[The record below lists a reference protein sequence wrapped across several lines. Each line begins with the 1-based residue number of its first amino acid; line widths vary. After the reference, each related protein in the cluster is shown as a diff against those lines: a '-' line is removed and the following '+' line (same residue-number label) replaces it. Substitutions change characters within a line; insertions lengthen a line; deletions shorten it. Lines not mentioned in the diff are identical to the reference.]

1 MRRFLTLFFLVF
13 GIVVVAQARYL
24 EPSIQYASTRFI
36 VQTWPES
43 ADLSPQITENLV
55 ILSDPELTSLNQKWG
70 ITRVE
75 RLFPDISSERNPKNE
90 RLSTYWRFWL
100 ESGIVTEDL
109 LEDFAKALAVEH
121 VEPVGIHSVCYQP
134 DDPDYTYQWYLQDS
148 AGDHDVDAT
157 EAWSV
162 QRGTPD
168 ALIGVMDTGVQYGH
182 PDLAANIWINEAEYN
197 GISGYDDDGNG
208 FIDDYHGWDF
218 IIYEMAYP
226 GEDGR
231 VEDNDPTDF
240 VGHGTHIAG
249 IAAAVLNNGTGV
261 SGIAGGGSGFDGA
274 RIMPLRIG
282 WFAVNGHAYVAMD
295 YAARAINYGRQKG
308 VTVFTCAWTNS
319 NTGGLG
325 AAVDEAI
332 SEGIIFCAA
341 AGNSNSSQPYYMSSR
356 GDCIDIAAV
365 DENDVKTSSS
375 NYGTWVDICTP
386 GQSIYS
392 TDSYHYTDTYAY
404 DGGTSMASAMG
415 AGAVALIKS
424 QQPGWNREQ
433 IIAALLAGV
442 DDIYSLNPDYIGQL
456 GSGRLNLNLAL
467 MNTGS
472 YTLMSPNGG
481 EIWELGDSATVRWES
496 DIIEGDITLSLNYNY
511 PEGEWE
517 DIYTGTPNA
526 DSVTII
532 VTGTVSPNARLRIRS
547 ELAPMIC
554 DSSDNDFVI
563 GILSYLVKPYFTLLS
578 PDGGEELTIGDWH
591 RISWTTSHPGSTV
604 TLSINRNYPDG
615 LWEDILVHVDNLGS
629 TLWKVTGPPTS
640 NARLQIRGDEFTTSS
655 DLSDGDFSISF
666 RCNDR
671 IPNFEVLS
679 PTSENVWVTGEQKT
693 ITWSCIG
700 DCETVRIMI
709 CKAYPK
715 GPCETIAITA
725 NDFTESWEV
734 FGWNSFNA
742 CIVIEC
748 LGQHESAVASESFT
762 LINGADAVATRQGDN
777 IILQWN
783 PNGAAS
789 YNIYS
794 SSNAIGPFTNLEAS
808 TADTFFI
815 DENILQTQ
823 SPKFYQVLSIKP

>member
-1 MRRFLTLFFLVF
+1 MRRFFTLFFLVF
-13 GIVVVAQARYL
+13 GIVAVVQARYL
-24 EPSIQYASTRFI
+24 EPSIQYASTRFV

-43 ADLSPQITENLV
+43 ADLSPQITDNFV

-70 ITRVE
+70 IIRVE
-75 RLFPDISSERNPKNE
+75 RLFPDMSSERNEKNE

-100 ESGIVTEDL
+100 ESGTVTEDL
-109 LEDFAKALAVEH
+109 LEDFAKALSVEH
-121 VEPVGIHSVCYQP
+121 VEPVAIHPVCYQP
-134 DDPDYTYQWYLQDS
+134 DDPSYSNQWYLQNDVE
-148 AGDHDVDAT
+148 DHDVDAP

-168 ALIGVMDTGVQYGH
+168 AVIGVMDTGVQYGH

-197 GISGYDDDGNG
+197 GVSGYDDDGNG
-208 FIDDYHGWDF
+208 YRDDYHGWDF

-231 VEDNDPTDF
+231 TEDNDPTDF

-249 IAAAVLNNGTGV
+249 ITAAVLNNGTGV

-295 YAARAINYGRQKG
+295 YAARAIDYGRQKG
-308 VTVFTCAWTNS
+308 VTAFTCAWTSS

-332 SEGIIFCAA
+332 SEGIIFCVA
-341 AGNSNSSQPYYMSSR
+341 AGNSNSSNPFYLSSR

-365 DENDVKTSSS
+365 DENDVKTSIS

-392 TDSYHYTDTYAY
+392 TYSYHYSNTYAY

-433 IIAALLAGV
+433 IITALLTGV
-442 DDIYSLNPDYIGQL
+442 DDIYDLNPDYIGQL

-481 EIWELGDSATVRWES
+481 ETFELGDSATVRWES
-496 DIIEGDITLSLNYNY
+496 DLIEGDITLSLNYNY
-511 PEGEWE
+511 PEGDWE
-517 DIYTGTPNA
+517 DIFTGTPDD

-532 VTGTVSPNARLRIRS
+532 VSGTASPNARLCIRS
-547 ELAPMIC
+547 ELAPMIS
-554 DSSDNDFVI
+554 DFSDDDFEIGFSSYSTNPSFN
-563 GILSYLVKPYFTLLS
+563 LLS
-578 PDGGEELTIGDWH
+578 PNGGEELPIGDFRW
-591 RISWTTSHPGSTV
+591 ISWTTSYAGPTV
-604 TLSINRNYPDG
+604 TISLNRDYPDG
-615 LWEDILVHVDNLGS
+615 LWEDILTEVHNLGS
-629 TLWKVTGPPTS
+629 VLWKVDGPPAS
-640 NARLQIRGDEFTTSS
+640 NARLRIKGDDSPTL
-655 DLSDGDFSISF
+655 DDISDGDFLVSLKRS
-666 RCNDR
+666 DR
-671 IPNFEVLS
+671 MHSFEVLS

-693 ITWSCIG
+693 IMWSGDG

-709 CKAYPK
+709 CKTYPE

-725 NDFTESWEV
+725 NDFMESWDV
-734 FGWNSFNA
+734 FGWNSFEA

-748 LGQHESAVASESFT
+748 LGQHESAVASENFT
-762 LINGADAVATRQGDN
+762 LISGADAVAICQGDDVVV
-777 IILQWN
+777 QWN

-794 SSNAIGPFTNLEAS
+794 SSDPVGPFTNFEAS
-808 TADTFFI
+808 TADTFFV
-815 DENILQTQ
+815 DEHAAQTH
-823 SPKFYQVLSIKP
+823 STRFYQVLSIKP